1 MGFPTAKVSS
11 AHATM
16 PSPARPISC
25 GPTAMLP
32 PVSGS
37 RHDQPSKA
45 RWRARPASTEVSIM
59 ALSTRS
65 NFAKPDDA
73 FRAVVE
79 AHRGLN
85 DEQSADL
92 DAALVLILANHIGDL
107 DVLREAID
115 LAKRRMIDASQQ
127 QAQQQQQSRA

>member
-1 MGFPTAKVSS
+1 
-11 AHATM
+11 
-16 PSPARPISC
+16 
-25 GPTAMLP
+25 
-32 PVSGS
+32 
-37 RHDQPSKA
+37 
-45 RWRARPASTEVSIM
+45 M
-59 ALSTRS
+59 ALSTSS
-65 NFAKPDDA
+65 NFTKPDDA

-107 DVLREAID
+107 DVLREAIE